1 MSSLFSLAPFY
12 ISAPLL
18 SNLSPTMIRIAW
30 TPPAFAN
37 GMLTGYNIFR
47 SITSLNG
54 SQTLIAF
61 VSAPTLMYSD
71 SNVAPYTEYGYRIEA
86 INDAGSV
93 ASPLASITS
102 EEAGKWL
109 ETDFQNDKLVE
120 SRDRVGRWMDE
131 SFVFTLLPRIF
142 L

>member
-1 MSSLFSLAPFY
+1 
-12 ISAPLL
+12 
-18 SNLSPTMIRIAW
+18 
-30 TPPAFAN
+30 
-37 GMLTGYNIFR
+37 
-47 SITSLNG
+47 
-54 SQTLIAF
+54 
-61 VSAPTLMYSD
+61 MYSD

-102 EEAGKWL
+102 EEAGKLL